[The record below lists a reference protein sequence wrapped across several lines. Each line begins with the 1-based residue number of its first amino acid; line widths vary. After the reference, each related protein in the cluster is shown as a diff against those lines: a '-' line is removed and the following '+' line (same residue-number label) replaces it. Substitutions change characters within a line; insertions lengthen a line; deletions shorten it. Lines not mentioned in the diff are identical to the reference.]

1 MEGHAVFQKTNI
13 DALFDELDQEWR
25 GKPEF
30 DKISREAHLGI
41 ALFDAGRSLDNI
53 DPRAVSLIEKHK
65 PSE

>member
-1 MEGHAVFQKTNI
+1 MEVYVMFEKADI
-13 DALFDELDQEWR
+13 DALFEELDKEWR

-41 ALFDAGRSLDNI
+41 AYFDAGRPLDKI

-65 PSE
+65 PSA

>member
-1 MEGHAVFQKTNI
+1 MEGHAMFQKTNI

-30 DKISREAHLGI
+30 DKLSREAHLGI

-53 DPRAVSLIEKHK
+53 DPRAVSLIEKYK

>member
-1 MEGHAVFQKTNI
+1 MEVYVMFEKADI
-13 DALFDELDQEWR
+13 DALFEELDKEWR

-41 ALFDAGRSLDNI
+41 AYFDAGRPLDNI

-65 PSE
+65 PSA

>member
-1 MEGHAVFQKTNI
+1 MEGYAMFQKTNI

-53 DPRAVSLIEKHK
+53 DPRAVSLIEKYK

>member
-1 MEGHAVFQKTNI
+1 MFQKTNI
-13 DALFDELDQEWR
+13 DALFDELDNEWR

-30 DKISREAHLGI
+30 DKLSRAAHLGI
-41 ALFDAGRSLDNI
+41 ALFDANRPLNDI

>member
-1 MEGHAVFQKTNI
+1 MFEKADI

-41 ALFDAGRSLDNI
+41 AYFDAGRPLDNI

-65 PSE
+65 PSA

>member
-1 MEGHAVFQKTNI
+1 MFQKTEI

-41 ALFDAGRSLDNI
+41 ALFDAGRPLNSI
-53 DPRAVSLIEKHK
+53 DPGAVSLIEKYK
-65 PSE
+65 PSA